1 MVTYI
6 LLALGVISL
15 VFFLILRDKNGS
27 PLATVIKTLTSLFF
41 IATAFAALGENNT
54 VTYDRIIV
62 PAALII
68 MGLVLGLVGDI
79 TLDCKIVY
87 QRMPKDSDT
96 YTFAGMVSFGIS
108 HIMYITA
115 LSLLYYFNAWS
126 LLVAVGV
133 TVAVFAVSILAMKM
147 NFGKWL
153 IPSIT
158 YAFLLS
164 LFTANAAAI
173 AITEATVGTDLVLL
187 LVGSI
192 LFLLS
197 DLVLSMTYFDGKDS
211 KIMIVSNHILYY
223 AAQFLIAI
231 AVLFI

>member
-6 LLALGVISL
+6 LLALGIISL
-15 VFFLILRDKNGS
+15 IFFLVLRDKNGS
-27 PLATVIKTLTSLFF
+27 PIATVIKTLTSLFF
-41 IATAFAALGENNT
+41 IATAFAAFGENNT

-62 PAALII
+62 PGALII

-79 TLDCKIVY
+79 TLDLKINY
-87 QRMPKDSDT
+87 QRMLKDSDT
-96 YTFAGMVSFGIS
+96 YTFAGMSSFGIS
-108 HIMYITA
+108 HILYIVA

-126 LLVAVGV
+126 LLVAVGL
-133 TVAVFAVSILAMKM
+133 TAIIFGVSIFIMKM

-153 IPSIT
+153 IPSIL
-158 YAFLLS
+158 YGFLLT
-164 LFTANAAAI
+164 LFASNAAAI
-173 AITEATVGTDLVLL
+173 AITEATVGVDLILL

-197 DLVLSMTYFDGKDS
+197 DLILSMTYFEGKDS
-211 KIMIVSNHILYY
+211 RGMIVTNHVLYY

-231 AVLFI
+231 SIMFI